1 MAEALL
7 KMSAKRGVEACS
19 AGIRPGKK
27 VNAEAV
33 KAMRE
38 IGCDLRGHKPSHI
51 SAFSD
56 IKFAYVA
63 KMDVPDL
70 GDMVTA
76 KWIMDWDIPDPAQGS
91 SAEYR
96 KVRRMI
102 ADKICKELPHLLA
115 QPSKRRSPSLNLLQ
129 MNSLPR
135 SCFARAKKKAKISL
149 SLRHVTDCGVRN
161 FSCVRSCSLAENN
174 CSAQRS
180 EKLAG

>member
-7 KMSAKRGVEACS
+7 KMSAKRGVEVCS

-27 VNAEAV
+27 VNEEAV

-38 IGCDLRGHKPSHI
+38 IGCDLRGHKPKHI

-56 IKFAYVA
+56 IKFDYVA

-76 KWIMDWDIPDPAQGS
+76 KWIMDWDIPDPAQGG

-96 KVRRMI
+96 KVRQMI
-102 ADKICKELPHLLA
+102 ADKTWKELPHHLA
-115 QPSKRRSPSLNLLQ
+115 QPPKRSAPSLNLTQ
-129 MNSLPR
+129 MDSDRKNLTR
-135 SCFARAKKKAKISL
+135 IL
-149 SLRHVTDCGVRN
+149 
-161 FSCVRSCSLAENN
+161 
-174 CSAQRS
+174 
-180 EKLAG
+180 

>member
-7 KMSAKRGVEACS
+7 KMSAKRGVGGLQP
-19 AGIRPGKK
+19 GIKPGNK

-38 IGCDLRGHKPSHI
+38 IGCDLRGI
-51 SAFSD
+51 SRAHLRFFRYL
-56 IKFAYVA
+56 KFAYVA

-76 KWIMDWDIPDPAQGS
+76 KWIMDWDIPDPAQGG

-96 KVRRMI
+96 KVRRMT

-115 QPSKRRSPSLNLLQ
+115 QSSKRRSPSLNLLQ

-161 FSCVRSCSLAENN
+161 LVVYVRPCGKQL
-174 CSAQRS
+174 SAQRS